1 METGESLLLTKLFVP
16 RVRPGRV
23 ARPTLL
29 ARLNQALSG
38 KLTLVSAPA
47 GFGKTTLVAD
57 WLQQVDRP
65 SAWLSLSDG
74 DNDPNRFLIYLTAAL
89 QRIDSA
95 WGQTVQELLHT
106 PQPPALTAMVV
117 TLINDIAAGDS
128 PFALVLD
135 DYHLISAP
143 SIHAALSFLLD
154 NLPTQMHLVVLSR
167 ADPPLPLP
175 RLRARGEVTEIRAD
189 ELRFTLEESVA
200 FLNEVMNLGLT
211 QQQITVLE
219 SRTEGWVAGL
229 QLAGISLQGLPRD
242 DADHLI
248 EAFAGSHRY
257 VMDYLVEEVFD
268 RQPRHVQ
275 QFLLQ
280 TSILDRLSGP
290 LCDAILDEGRTTRE
304 EQGASFVQRPASGGQ
319 AILEYLEDHNLF
331 TMPLDHERHWYR
343 YHRLFADLLR
353 DRMQQMQPEHVPDLH
368 RRASAWYEQK
378 GLADQAFAHAAAAG
392 DVQRAV
398 CLAEAHAE
406 RLVQRG
412 DVATL
417 LRWLEALPDQVV
429 RSRPRL
435 CVSYAWALFLT
446 GQAGVLEPWLHD
458 AETALAQWAALPS
471 MTEDASDLAPLLDE
485 VDVLRLASSRYREN
499 PAGLIERYGQALDQM
514 NESDLF
520 SRGLLYLG
528 LGVAC
533 RLNGDAEGAIHAY
546 SEAAQMC
553 QAAGNT
559 MAAVIAIYDLS
570 RMYGFQGRLN
580 LAAKTCR
587 QVLES
592 DKPAPFT
599 AQRSPSLGLIHLGL
613 ARVQYEWNE
622 LETAEMHTRAGLA
635 LGEPGGSLVLLMRG
649 YTLLA
654 RIRHAC
660 GDGQGVRESLRT
672 LEWAIEQREL
682 TQATRDEM
690 AAYRALFDVMLG
702 DLETPAR
709 WAGTIKPTLHDK
721 LDTLREFQWLILVR
735 VLITQRLPD
744 EAAPLLRYLL
754 QTAESEGRTG
764 RAIEILALQAL
775 ALQAQARPAQAL
787 SALKKA
793 LSLGEPEGYVRTF
806 VDEGVPMATLL
817 RRALAQGIAPNYVRR
832 LLAAF
837 DEPVAGSALVE
848 PLTRRELEVL
858 RLIADGLKNRE
869 IADHLVISVATVKRH
884 ITNIYGKLDVS
895 RRVQAVARAQDL
907 GLL

>member
-16 RVRPGRV
+16 RVRPSRV
-23 ARPTLL
+23 ARPPLL
-29 ARLNQALSG
+29 ARLNQALRG

-47 GFGKTTLVAD
+47 GFGKTTLIAD

-65 SAWLSLSDG
+65 FTWLSLGEG
-74 DNDPNRFLIYLTAAL
+74 DNDPNRFLIYLIAAL
-89 QRIDSA
+89 QRIDNT
-95 WGQTVQELLHT
+95 WGQTVQELLRA

-128 PFALVLD
+128 PLVLVLD
-135 DYHLISAP
+135 DYHFISAP
-143 SIHAALSFLLD
+143 SIHEALGFLLE
-154 NLPTQMHLVVLSR
+154 NLPPQMHLVILSR

-175 RLRARGEVTEIRAD
+175 RLRARGEVIEIRAD
-189 ELRFTLEESVA
+189 DLRFTTEEVVA

-211 QQQITVLE
+211 QQQIAVLE

-229 QLAGISLQGLPRD
+229 QLASLSLQGLRPD
-242 DADHLI
+242 EVADLI

-275 QFLLQ
+275 QFLLR

-290 LCDAILDEGRTTRE
+290 LCDAIRDEGRAAGE
-304 EQGASFVQRPASGGQ
+304 EQNASFGPRPASGSQ

-331 TMPLDHERHWYR
+331 TIPLDHERHWYR

-353 DRMQQMQPEHVPDLH
+353 DRIQQMQPEHVRDLH
-368 RRASAWYEQK
+368 RRAGEWYERE
-378 GLADQAFAHAAAAG
+378 GLADEAFAHAVAA
-392 DVQRAV
+392 DDIQRAV
-398 CLAEAHAE
+398 RLAEAHAE
-406 RLVQRG
+406 RLVHRG
-412 DVATL
+412 EVATL
-417 LRWLEALPDQVV
+417 LRWLEALPDQAV

-458 AETALAQWAALPS
+458 AETALAQGAALPS
-471 MTEDASDLAPLLDE
+471 IMEDAPDLAPLQDE
-485 VDVLRLASSRYREN
+485 VDVLRLASSRYREG
-499 PAGLIERYGQALDQM
+499 PAGMIERYEQALDQM
-514 NESDLF
+514 SEGDLF

-533 RLNGDAEGAIHAY
+533 RLNGHVERAICAY
-546 SEAAQMC
+546 REAAQMC
-553 QAAGNT
+553 QAAGNM
-559 MAAVIAIYDLS
+559 MAATIATYDLS
-570 RMYGFQGRLN
+570 RMYGFQGRLA
-580 LAAKTCR
+580 LAAETCR

-592 DKPAPFT
+592 GKHAPV
-599 AQRSPSLGLIHLGL
+599 AAHRSPSLGLIHLGL

-622 LETAEMHTRAGLA
+622 LEAAERHTRAGLA

-654 RIRHAC
+654 RIRHAF
-660 GDGQGVRESLRT
+660 GDDPGVRESLRT
-672 LEWAIEQREL
+672 LERAIEQREL

-690 AAYRALFDVMLG
+690 AAYRALFDLMRG
-702 DLETPAR
+702 EPEKSAR
-709 WAGTIKPTLHDK
+709 WAETIKPTLHDK

-735 VLITQRLPD
+735 VLIAERLSD
-744 EAAPLLRYLL
+744 EAAPLLGYLL

-764 RAIEILALQAL
+764 RRIEILALQAL
-775 ALQAQARPAQAL
+775 ALEAQGRPVQAF

-793 LSLGEPEGYVRTF
+793 LSLAEPEGYVRTF
-806 VDEGVPMATLL
+806 VDEGIPMAALL
-817 RRALAQGIAPNYVRR
+817 RRALSQGITPDYARQ

-837 DEPVAGSALVE
+837 DEPIVASPLVE
-848 PLTRRELEVL
+848 SLTRREMEVL
-858 RLIADGLKNRE
+858 RLIADGLKNQD

-884 ITNIYGKLDVS
+884 VTNIYGKLGVS
-895 RRVQAVARAQDL
+895 RRVQAIARAQDL

>member
-16 RVRPGRV
+16 RVRPSRV
-23 ARPTLL
+23 ARPGLV
-29 ARLNQALSG
+29 ARLNRALSG

-57 WLQQVDRP
+57 WLHQVDRP
-65 SAWLSLSDG
+65 SAWLSLDEG
-74 DNDPNRFLIYLTAAL
+74 ENDPNRFLIYLTATL
-89 QRIDSA
+89 QRIDNT
-95 WGQTVQELLHT
+95 WGQTAQELLRA
-106 PQPPALTAMVV
+106 PQPPALTAMMV
-117 TLINDIAAGDS
+117 TLVNGIAAGDS
-128 PFALVLD
+128 PLVLVLD

-143 SIHAALSFLLD
+143 SIHEALSFLLE
-154 NLPTQMHLVVLSR
+154 NLPPQMHLVILSR
-167 ADPPLPLP
+167 ADPALPLS
-175 RLRARGEVTEIRAD
+175 RLRARGEVIEIRAD
-189 ELRFTLEESVA
+189 DLRFTSEEVVA
-200 FLNEVMNLGLT
+200 FLNEVMNLDLT
-211 QQQITVLE
+211 QQQIAVLE

-268 RQPRHVQ
+268 RQPKHVQ

-290 LCDAILDEGRTTRE
+290 LCDATLDEGRTTGE
-304 EQGASFVQRPASGGQ
+304 EQGASFVQRPASGSQ

-353 DRMQQMQPEHVPDLH
+353 DRMEQMQPEHVRDLH
-368 RRASAWYEQK
+368 RRASAWYEQE
-378 GLADQAFAHAAAAG
+378 GLADEAFAHAVAAG
-392 DVQRAV
+392 DIQRAV
-398 CLAEAHAE
+398 RLAEAHAE

-412 DVATL
+412 EVATL
-417 LRWLEALPDQVV
+417 LRWLEALPGQAV

-458 AETALAQWAALPS
+458 AETALAQGAALPS
-471 MTEDASDLAPLLDE
+471 MTEDAPDLAPLQDE
-485 VDVLRLASSRYREN
+485 VDVLRLASSRYREG
-499 PAGLIERYGQALDQM
+499 PAGLIEQYEQALDQIS
-514 NESDLF
+514 ESDLF

-533 RLNGDAEGAIHAY
+533 RLDGDVEGAIRAY
-546 SEAAQMC
+546 REAAQMC
-553 QAAGNT
+553 QAAGNM
-559 MAAVIAIYDLS
+559 MAAMIATYDLS
-570 RMYGFQGRLN
+570 RMYGFQGRLA
-580 LAAKTCR
+580 LAAETCR

-592 DKPAPFT
+592 DKHAPFT

-613 ARVQYEWNE
+613 ARAQYEWNE
-622 LETAEMHTRAGLA
+622 LEAADMHTRAGLA

-660 GDGQGVRESLRT
+660 GDDQGVRESLRT
-672 LEWAIEQREL
+672 LERAIEQREL

-690 AAYRALFDVMLG
+690 AAYRALFDVMQG
-702 DLETPAR
+702 DLERPAR

-735 VLITQRLPD
+735 VLIAQRLPD
-744 EAAPLLRYLL
+744 EAAPLLGHLL

-764 RAIEILALQAL
+764 RALEVLALQAL
-775 ALQAQARPAQAL
+775 ALQAHDRPTQAL
-787 SALKKA
+787 TVLKKA
-793 LSLGEPEGYVRTF
+793 LSLGEPEGYVRIF
-806 VDEGVPMATLL
+806 ADEGIPMAILL
-817 RRALAQGIAPNYVRR
+817 RRALAQDIAPNYVRR

-837 DEPVAGSALVE
+837 DERVAGSALVE
-848 PLTRRELEVL
+848 PLTRRETEVL
-858 RLIADGLKNRE
+858 RLIADGLKNQE
-869 IADHLVISVATVKRH
+869 IADRLVISLATVKRH
-884 ITNIYGKLDVS
+884 VTNIYGKLGVS
-895 RRVQAVARAQDL
+895 RRVQAIARAQELDL
-907 GLL
+907 L